1 MINKSIP
8 VENDVTSIIKTTSI
22 KNPRKYA
29 VAKNTTITS
38 ATKIQPN
45 ILFVKVFINL
55 SFN

>member
-8 VENDVTSIIKTTSI
+8 TENDVTSIIKIISI